1 MFDQFEIQLFE
12 ETKQMV
18 FYYLGKLFLVSD
30 FLGLKFSIV
39 SRSAIYFFFFFVTTE
54 SIDNHW
60 SIKDQW
66 FGEEIKSN

>member
-1 MFDQFEIQLFE
+1 MFDQFEIQIFE

-39 SRSAIYFFFFFVTTE
+39 SWSAIFFFFFLLQR
-54 SIDNHW
+54 N
-60 SIKDQW
+60 Q
-66 FGEEIKSN
+66 

>member
-30 FLGLKFSIV
+30 FLGLKLSIV
-39 SRSAIYFFFFFVTTE
+39 SRSAIFFFLVTTE

-60 SIKDQW
+60 SIKDQS
-66 FGEEIKSN
+66 FGEEIKFN

>member
-39 SRSAIYFFFFFVTTE
+39 SRKECYLFIFFLLQR
-54 SIDNHW
+54 N
-60 SIKDQW
+60 Q
-66 FGEEIKSN
+66 